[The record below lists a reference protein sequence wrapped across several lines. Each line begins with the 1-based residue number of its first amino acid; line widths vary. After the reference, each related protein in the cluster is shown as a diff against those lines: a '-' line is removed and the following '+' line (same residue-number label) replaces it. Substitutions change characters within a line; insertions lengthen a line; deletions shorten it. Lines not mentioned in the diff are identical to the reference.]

1 MDTRFWGPSGWKFLH
16 YITYIYPRNP
26 SKNQEAY
33 ALKFLKTIPYIL
45 PCKFCRYSL
54 TCYMNEDPPNLH
66 LHSGNSFRKWLY
78 RIHNMVN
85 DKLRA
90 QNLNPS
96 PNPKF
101 QQINAF
107 YKKWIKE
114 GNPTTCHLPI
124 FWDFLFSVA
133 YNHPKESSRTSKP
146 MPDCPSAAYKC
157 RNLDEKNKW
166 NILSYEQRQKIFEHF
181 WILLPKCLGSTLGPL
196 WQSALTSTNPS
207 YENRRET
214 VAWLWRMR
222 CALDPNFKDPY
233 TEFCRK
239 IRNYSSDCSKKTR
252 AKTCRKV
259 STTKTQS
266 TRKSQKNKNR

>member
-1 MDTRFWGPSGWKFLH
+1 
-16 YITYIYPRNP
+16 
-26 SKNQEAY
+26 
-33 ALKFLKTIPYIL
+33 
-45 PCKFCRYSL
+45 
-54 TCYMNEDPPNLH
+54 MNEDPPISH
-66 LHSGNSFRKWLY
+66 LYSANSFRKWLY
-78 RIHNMVN
+78 RIHNKVN

-96 PNPKF
+96 PNPAFK
-101 QQINAF
+101 QINAF

-114 GNPTTCHLPI
+114 GNPITCHLPT
-124 FWDFLFSVA
+124 FWDFLFSIA

-146 MPDCPSAAYKC
+146 MPDCPSTAYKC
-157 RNLDEKNKW
+157 RNLNEKNKW

-181 WILLPKCLGSTLGPL
+181 WILLPKYLGPTLGPL

-233 TEFCRK
+233 TEICRK
-239 IRNYSSDCSKKTR
+239 IRNYSSDCSRKTR
-252 AKTCRKV
+252 AKTCRKM
-259 STTKTQS
+259 SSIRTQS
-266 TRKSQKNKNR
+266 LRKTQKNKNR